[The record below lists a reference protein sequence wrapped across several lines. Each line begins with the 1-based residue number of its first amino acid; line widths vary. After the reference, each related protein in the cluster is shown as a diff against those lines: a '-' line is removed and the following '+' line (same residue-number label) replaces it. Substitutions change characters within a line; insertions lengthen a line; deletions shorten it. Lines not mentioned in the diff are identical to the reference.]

1 MRKAPLK
8 APMRILMLTDR
19 FPPEVRS
26 AAHLFHDLAR
36 ELQRRG
42 HEVAVISKAPRQ
54 YFADGTGRGS
64 TLGWEDV
71 GGVPTLRV
79 RGFPIAGYHPI
90 LRGLDHLTLGW
101 TFGRASGRWPSA
113 DVILVYSPPLPL
125 ASAGAKYARR
135 FRVPFVLNVQD
146 LYPQTA
152 IDLKLLRNPLA
163 IRLAEQMEGLAYHRA
178 ARIVVHSP
186 GNRTFLIERKGI
198 PADRV
203 RVIFNWVDTEAIRP
217 GPRENSFR
225 AQHGLTRKFV
235 VSYAGVMGYA
245 QDLGDVIEC
254 AELTRTDEEIVYLLV
269 GEGVLEKHWKEM
281 VAARGLRNVR
291 FLPMQPKTEYAEL
304 LAASDVCLVP
314 LDAQLR
320 TPVVPGKLQSIMAS
334 GRPAITIVDPSG
346 DAPKLLKESG
356 GGVNVLP
363 GQPRALCEEL
373 LWLKTHSEAAREIG
387 ERGRR
392 FAEGHFAVAGCASAY
407 EELFEELL
415 KARAAGGARNPE
427 RRH

>member
-1 MRKAPLK
+1 
-8 APMRILMLTDR
+8 MRILMLTDR
-19 FPPEVRS
+19 FPPEIRS
-26 AAHLFHDLAR
+26 AAHLFHELAR
-36 ELQRRG
+36 DLQRRQ
-42 HEVAVISKAPRQ
+42 HEVAVITKAPRQ
-54 YFADGTGRGS
+54 YFANGAGRGT

-79 RGFPIAGYHPI
+79 RGFPIPGYHPI
-90 LRGLDHLTLGW
+90 VRGLDHLTLGW
-101 TFGRASGRWPSA
+101 SFGRASGRWPSA

-125 ASAGAKYARR
+125 ALAGARYARR

-163 IRLAEQMEGLAYHRA
+163 IRLAERMEGLAYHRA

-186 GNRTFLIERKGI
+186 GNRTFLIERKGV

-225 AQHGLTRKFV
+225 AQHRLAGKFV

-245 QDLGDVIEC
+245 QDLSDIIQC

-269 GEGVLEKHWKEM
+269 GEGVLEKRWKEM
-281 VAARGLRNVR
+281 VAARRLRNVR
-291 FLPMQPKTEYAEL
+291 FLPMQPKAEYTEL

-314 LDAQLR
+314 LDAHLR

-334 GRPAITIVDPSG
+334 GRPAITIVPPEG
-346 DAPKLLKESG
+346 DTPRLLQESG
-356 GGVNVLP
+356 GGINILP
-363 GQPRALCEEL
+363 GRPQDLCDEL
-373 LWLKTHSEAAREIG
+373 LRLKSRPEVGREMG
-387 ERGRR
+387 RRGRR
-392 FAEGHFAVAGCASAY
+392 FAEDHFAVTRCAGAY

-415 KARAAGGARNPE
+415 KESGADRMRNPQ